1 MSSIGAGSRLRLARG
16 VRLFWDEVRQQH
28 LLLFPE
34 GMLVLNATAF
44 KVLDLCNGQ
53 RTVSEMVSILAAQH
67 GSAKVKKDVYR
78 LLTRIAERGL
88 LEGSDA

>member
-53 RTVSEMVSILAAQH
+53 RTVDEMVTVLAAQH
-67 GSAKVKKDVYR
+67 EAKVEKDVYH
-78 LLTRIAERGL
+78 LLSRIAQRGL
-88 LEGSDA
+88 LEGSDE